1 MIPLIPV
8 DEAHF
13 AKSVAE
19 AEFVFKIV
27 REFPPFPIKRAA
39 SGIAF
44 ASAVG
49 AKLIKETRR
58 EKTKDK
64 IAKALE
70 TALREDNTRKLY

>member
-8 DEAHF
+8 EDAHF

-49 AKLIKETRR
+49 A
-58 EKTKDK
+58 
-64 IAKALE
+64 
-70 TALREDNTRKLY
+70 